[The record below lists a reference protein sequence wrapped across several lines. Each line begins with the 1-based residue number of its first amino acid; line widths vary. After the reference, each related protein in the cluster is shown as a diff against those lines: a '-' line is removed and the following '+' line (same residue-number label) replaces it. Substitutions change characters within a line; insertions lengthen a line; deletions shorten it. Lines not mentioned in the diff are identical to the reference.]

1 MEERMT
7 LNNSALPKR
16 DALKLEETW
25 DTSLLYSN
33 QADYESAKA
42 HFKEK
47 VATFVN
53 NYKGQLTT
61 AATIVDSL
69 TDYEAIHKQYS
80 RISHYGFLGYEVDK
94 LNENN
99 EANAV
104 KLGQLSEWFGAQI
117 TFYELE
123 LASLSEALLQEVKV
137 TKGAEAFVPFI
148 NEILY
153 NKPTMLAADV
163 EEALSSLSGSIYHQ
177 ADLYS
182 ASKFQDMV
190 FDSFQVDGVT
200 YHNSFAGFEQ
210 DFEGHVNKEVRHAA
224 WKSFHDG
231 LSKHQH
237 TLANNYI
244 NLVQTEKKM
253 ANLRGFDS
261 VFNYLLHNQKMSV
274 ESYHLI
280 IDTLTKELAPVF
292 QRYAHLLKQEHNLEQ
307 VSLADIKMA
316 FSTAESDH
324 ITIDQSRQMVE
335 SALSVLGEEYSE
347 YVRRAFDERWIDYP
361 MNETKSTGGFCA
373 TVADGPSYI
382 LLNWTGLLSEVLV
395 LAHELG
401 HAGHFQSIND
411 YQLSITP
418 EPSLYF
424 IEAPSTANEVIMCQ
438 YLLNQP
444 IDDTSKRSLLAEF
457 VTRTYFHNM
466 VIHLLE
472 ADFQRKVYQAV
483 DNNEVL
489 NASRLN
495 GFFKESLENFWGDA
509 VVINEG
515 AELTW
520 MRQPHYYMGL
530 YPYTYSAGLTIGTQ
544 VGLKIAEGDP
554 AVVKAWLEN
563 LRAGGT
569 QSALELANNVGVDM
583 STAEPIRQAI
593 QFVDSLLDQ
602 IEALA

>member
-1 MEERMT
+1 MT
-7 LNNSALPKR
+7 LNNSPLPKR
-16 DALKLEETW
+16 QTLKLEETW
-25 DTSLLYSN
+25 DTTLLYAN
-33 QADYESAKA
+33 QADYEAAKA
-42 HFKEK
+42 SFKETVENF
-47 VATFVN
+47 VAD
-53 NYKGQLTT
+53 YKGQLTT
-61 AATIVDSL
+61 VSTIIRSL
-69 TDYEAIHKQYS
+69 ADYEAINKDFS

-94 LNENN
+94 LDGNN

-104 KLGQLSEWFGAQI
+104 KLGQLSEWYGAQI

-123 LASLSEALLQEVKV
+123 LAYSSEDLLEEVKA
-137 TKGAEAFVPFI
+137 TEGASAFVAFI
-148 NEILY
+148 DHILY
-153 NKPTMLAADV
+153 NRPTMLTAEV
-163 EEALSSLSGSIYHQ
+163 EEALSSLFGSIYHQ
-177 ADLYS
+177 ADLYA
-182 ASKFQDMV
+182 ASKFQDMT
-190 FDSFQVDGVT
+190 FESFEVDGVT
-200 YHNSFAGFEQ
+200 YNSSFAGFEQ
-210 DFEGHVNKEVRHAA
+210 DLEGHVNKEVRHAA

-231 LSKHQH
+231 LSQYQY

-253 ANLRGFDS
+253 ATLRGFDS
-261 VFNYLLHNQKMSV
+261 VFDYLLHNQKMSV
-274 ESYHLI
+274 ESYNLV
-280 IDTLTKELAPVF
+280 IDTLTTELPAVF
-292 QRYAHLLKQEHNLEQ
+292 QRYAQLLKKEHGLEE

-316 FSTAESDH
+316 FSTEESDH
-324 ITIDQSRQMVE
+324 ITIDNSRQMVE

-361 MNETKSTGGFCA
+361 MNQTKSTGGFCA

-411 YQLSITP
+411 YQLTITP

-444 IDDTSKRSLLAEF
+444 IDKASKRSLLAEF

-466 VIHLLE
+466 VTHLLE

-483 DNNEVL
+483 DNDEVL
-489 NASRLN
+489 NANRLN
-495 GFFKESLENFWGDA
+495 SFFKESLENFWGDA
-509 VVINEG
+509 VTINEG

-544 VGLKIAEGDP
+544 VGLKIAEGDQ
-554 AVVKAWLEN
+554 AVVNAWLEN

-569 QSALELANNVGVDM
+569 QSALELAANVGVDM
-583 STAEPIRQAI
+583 STAEPIRHAI

-602 IEALA
+602 IEALAE